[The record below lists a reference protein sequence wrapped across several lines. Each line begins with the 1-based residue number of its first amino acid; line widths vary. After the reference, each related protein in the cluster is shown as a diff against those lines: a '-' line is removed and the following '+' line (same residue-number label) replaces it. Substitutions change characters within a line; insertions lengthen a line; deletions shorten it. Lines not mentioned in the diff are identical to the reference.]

1 MNGSLEQ
8 GSRRR
13 QSSLPPCNN
22 VAPAPPNQS
31 FAASCRQVH
40 IAQARGD
47 GSVVDNHCRRA
58 TV

>member
-1 MNGSLEQ
+1 MAAWNKAVGD
-8 GSRRR
+8 GRVRSRPVIT
-13 QSSLPPCNN
+13 LP
-22 VAPAPPNQS
+22 PAPPNQS